1 MLGNYQLESFM
12 KTKIASF
19 LTAAVFSVLAL
30 ATSSFADAETG
41 FYEKDHIRGFISIG
55 GDYRG
60 MRSAFQQYVNN
71 LAFVKGEHVVA
82 NDSSEQVFS
91 GGKLNYKKFNDYYL
105 GLHFNFGAQ
114 YKQFQT
120 WIDVNFMPT
129 QISERPSSA
138 YSASSEDGS
147 SQKFPLYDVK
157 WYSYGA
163 DWMFGWKIFGEN
175 TFFNIIPA
183 VGFGFNL
190 INIHFASDFTLDDGT
205 AMRNRYYSTMAATVN
220 SELEA
225 RLEFDHIA
233 VGLYGGYRFVRYNE
247 MSIEGVDFQK
257 TRFGEHDDTDNT
269 GDTFFLGLRL
279 TWIFNSDW
287 QTKQEN
293 RL

>member
-1 MLGNYQLESFM
+1 M

-30 ATSSFADAETG
+30 ANTSFADGETG

-60 MRSAFQQYVNN
+60 MRTAFQDYVNN
-71 LAFVKGEHVVA
+71 LAFVKGVHVVHVDSVDREFSA
-82 NDSSEQVFS
+82 NKSNRYSMFD
-91 GGKLNYKKFNDYYL
+91 DYYL
-105 GLHFNFGAQ
+105 GLHVNFGAQ

-129 QISERPSSA
+129 QISERPSDSYTA
-138 YSASSEDGS
+138 LTVDDGDPLS
-147 SQKFPLYDVK
+147 MKFPLYDVK

-175 TFFNIIPA
+175 TFFNLIPA

-190 INIHFASDFTLDDGT
+190 INIHFASNYEIRSVNGNESVTL
-205 AMRNRYYSTMAATVN
+205 RNRYYSTMATTAS
-220 SELEA
+220 SEIEA
-225 RLEFDHIA
+225 RLEFDHLA

-247 MSIEGVDFQK
+247 LSVEGMELINTK
-257 TRFGEHDDTDNT
+257 YNGDDTDNS
-269 GDTFFLGLRL
+269 GDTYFLGLRL
-279 TWIFNSDW
+279 TWIFHSDW

-293 RL
+293 KL

>member
-1 MLGNYQLESFM
+1 M

-30 ATSSFADAETG
+30 ATSSFADTETG
-41 FYEKDHIRGFISIG
+41 FYEKDHIRGFISLG

-60 MRSAFQQYVNN
+60 MRDAFQNYVNN
-71 LAFVKGEHVVA
+71 LAFVRGVHIVHV
-82 NDSSEQVFS
+82 DSVDREFAATKPNKYSE
-91 GGKLNYKKFNDYYL
+91 FNDYYL
-105 GLHFNFGAQ
+105 GLHVNFGAQ

-129 QISERPSSA
+129 QISERPSENYTA
-138 YSASSEDGS
+138 QTTDDGDPLAM
-147 SQKFPLYDVK
+147 KFPLYDVK

-163 DWMFGWKIFGEN
+163 DWMFGWKIFGEK
-175 TFFNIIPA
+175 TFFNLIPA

-190 INIHFASDFTLDDGT
+190 INIHFASNYEIRNMNNDESITL
-205 AMRNRYYSTMAATVN
+205 RNRYYSTMATTVN

-225 RLEFDHIA
+225 RLEFDHLA

-247 MSIEGVDFQK
+247 LSVEGMDLVNTK
-257 TRFGEHDDTDNT
+257 YIGDDTDNS

-279 TWIFNSDW
+279 TWIFHSDW

-293 RL
+293 KL